1 MLRSQAETPQLKF
14 QKMMT
19 MSKDILRK
27 LYCFVCVCLYALA
40 AIGGVAYLF
49 YDAHGIF
56 AVAGIATTAMATPYL
71 IERIKELMS

>member
-1 MLRSQAETPQLKF
+1 
-14 QKMMT
+14 MT
-19 MSKDILRK
+19 MNKFMLRK
-27 LYCFVCVCLYALA
+27 LYCFICVCLYALA

-49 YDAHGIF
+49 YDKHGVF

>member
-1 MLRSQAETPQLKF
+1 MIKKEMLRKF
-14 QKMMT
+14 F
-19 MSKDILRK
+19 
-27 LYCFVCVCLYALA
+27 CFACVCLYALA

-49 YDAHGIF
+49 SDHHGIF